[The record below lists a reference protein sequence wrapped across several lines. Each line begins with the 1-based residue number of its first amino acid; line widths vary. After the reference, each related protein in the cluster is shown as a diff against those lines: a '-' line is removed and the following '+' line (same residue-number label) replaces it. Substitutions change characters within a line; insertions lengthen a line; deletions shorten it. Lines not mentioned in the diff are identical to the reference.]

1 MSYLRVVAQCPA
13 TVTEKLA
20 VALTSDDRLF
30 LINKSSVVVQTG
42 PGELFGFGLG
52 QFEEKAL
59 GCSQCIMLVMCTGV
73 RVAAR
78 AWFLCICQRVR
89 AEGSRCGCGQA
100 SHAVE
105 PIWSDHDGQ
114 ARQIGR
120 GPALQRL
127 LGGRGAECCAPVLA
141 VLLAGGS
148 CNFGHFDALEAQVL
162 DALQDFHARPCVC
175 QDFVGLQVCW

>member
-78 AWFLCICQRVR
+78 AWFLCLGSSISGLARSTQTTCVPWLLATDCKLMVVIERTENGVVKTPRNLAELCQHLTSTNGMPEVT
-89 AEGSRCGCGQA
+89 
-100 SHAVE
+100 
-105 PIWSDHDGQ
+105 ITDHDCRPQ
-114 ARQIGR
+114 TSEEAC
-120 GPALQRL
+120 L
-127 LGGRGAECCAPVLA
+127 LSYV
-141 VLLAGGS
+141 
-148 CNFGHFDALEAQVL
+148 
-162 DALQDFHARPCVC
+162 
-175 QDFVGLQVCW
+175 